1 MALFFDQDWFDDR
14 LSSLGKSRD
23 ALALAAGMSP
33 DEIDMVFDDR
43 RQVSV
48 AEIRDFASFLNV
60 EPETV
65 AFYCGV
71 GDLELETAREQ
82 SASPGGAASSTDIV
96 MSREALAGLHERID
110 RLERLLEMVLTSLEM
125 RR

>member
-1 MALFFDQDWFDDR
+1 MALFFDQEWFDGR
-14 LSSLGKSRD
+14 LTSIGKTRDSLAMS
-23 ALALAAGMSP
+23 AGMTA

-48 AEIRDFASFLNV
+48 SEIHDFAKFFNV
-60 EPETV
+60 EPDTI

-71 GDLELETAREQ
+71 GDLELEVAREQ
-82 SASPGGAASSTDIV
+82 NAGQGASTGDV
-96 MSREALAGLHERID
+96 MLSREALAGLHERID
-110 RLERLLEMVLTSLEM
+110 RLERLLEMVLTGLEV

>member
-1 MALFFDQDWFDDR
+1 MALFFDQEWFDR
-14 LSSLGKSRD
+14 QLSALGKSRD
-23 ALALAAGMSP
+23 ALALAAGMAP

-48 AEIRDFASFLNV
+48 SEIHDFARFFNV
-60 EPETV
+60 EPETI

-71 GDLELETAREQ
+71 GDLELEAAREQ
-82 SASPGGAASSTDIV
+82 TVGQGAASADIV
-96 MSREALAGLHERID
+96 MSREALSGLHERID
-110 RLERLLEMVLTSLEM
+110 RLERLLEMVLTSLEV